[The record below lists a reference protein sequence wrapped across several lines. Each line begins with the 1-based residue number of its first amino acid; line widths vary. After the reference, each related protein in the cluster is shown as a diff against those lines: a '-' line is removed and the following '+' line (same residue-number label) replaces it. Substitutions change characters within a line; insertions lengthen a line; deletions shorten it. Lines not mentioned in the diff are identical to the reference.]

1 MKFIGN
7 IVCFFKFFDN
17 IYCCQLLKKSR
28 NEFSELDIFKM
39 SKSEILEIVFL
50 EENQFF
56 PYAVRCFKW
65 FFSKKIMTA

>member
-7 IVCFFKFFDN
+7 VVCFFKFFDN

-50 EENQFF
+50 E
-56 PYAVRCFKW
+56 
-65 FFSKKIMTA
+65 